1 MTPNDR
7 ADIETLYFMLLE
19 RWNAQDAKGM
29 ATLFVA
35 EGHMVGFDGTEVDGS
50 DAIERSLAAIFQHH
64 KTPAFVAKVR
74 SVRML
79 PASAILRGVAGMV
92 PPGQSDLNPELNA
105 VQALVASNTSG
116 AWRVELFQNTP
127 AAFHGQPEARDRLT
141 TELREILNRRN
152 AGL

>member
-19 RWNAQDAKGM
+19 RWNAQDATGM
-29 ATLFVA
+29 AALFVP

-64 KTPAFVAKVR
+64 KTPGFVAKVR

-79 PASAILRGVAGMV
+79 PAAAILRGIAGMV

-105 VQALVASNTSG
+105 IQALVASNTTG
-116 AWRVELFQNTP
+116 VWRVELFQNTP
-127 AAFHGQPEARDRLT
+127 AAFHGRSEARDRLT
-141 TELREILNRRN
+141 TELRSL
-152 AGL
+152 LTKP